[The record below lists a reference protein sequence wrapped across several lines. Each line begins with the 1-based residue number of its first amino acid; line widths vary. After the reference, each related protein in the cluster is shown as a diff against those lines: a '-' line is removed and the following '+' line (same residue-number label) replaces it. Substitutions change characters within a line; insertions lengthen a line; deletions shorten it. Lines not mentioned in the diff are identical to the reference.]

1 MTLTDIYRR
10 FASGEIDRAMAAAEF
25 GISERALTI
34 RIGRRGDKLVFLL
47 STLDRIVADEID
59 RDEAARILGVSTRQ
73 VNKDMER
80 WGVQRP
86 LKEYLVHREL
96 TSLKWDSCKKHAVDF
111 IAGST
116 TLKSAAAG
124 ANQSE
129 RQMRR
134 WISKLLGEYDGIVFK
149 DLEKISDP
157 LRCRLAKNIMTG
169 EQIDV
174 ATQKVLTEIAAGR
187 LRAEDEAL
195 ARVLASGKRRAFRG

>member
-1 MTLTDIYRR
+1 M
-10 FASGEIDRAMAAAEF
+10 
-25 GISERALTI
+25 
-34 RIGRRGDKLVFLL
+34 FLL